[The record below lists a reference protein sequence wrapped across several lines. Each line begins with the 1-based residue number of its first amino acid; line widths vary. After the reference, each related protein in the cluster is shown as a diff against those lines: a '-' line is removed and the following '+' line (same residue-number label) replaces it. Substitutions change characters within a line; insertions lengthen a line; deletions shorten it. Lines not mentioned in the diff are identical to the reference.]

1 MCQFILQVDFNNK
14 FIKHSRKTIYVAIL
28 NILIY
33 LCLLI
38 FLVFLFTV
46 NFFSIKLSWPH
57 NLWWYSIN
65 IWSEPGAEQEK
76 KIRGG
81 KGGAFPCSMLL
92 LLNIYKG
99 GVFPCSGRGPCQ
111 PPLPPPLV
119 WTYLVSKSW
128 ISRVNLAFSRA
139 IIYLF
144 ICCCCYF
151 IFLLYC
157 QIN

>member
-14 FIKHSRKTIYVAIL
+14 FIKHNRKTIYVAIL

-57 NLWWYSIN
+57 NLWWCSIN

-81 KGGAFPCSMLL
+81 KGGAFPCR
-92 LLNIYKG
+92 
-99 GVFPCSGRGPCQ
+99 GRGPCQ
-111 PPLPPPLV
+111 PPLPPSLV

-128 ISRVNLAFSRA
+128 ISRVNLAFFRA

-151 IFLLYC
+151 IFFIVLS
-157 QIN
+157 N